1 MRSVALFPFFALLPV
16 VASAAELT
24 ATSKVD
30 AVTVFLKGAE
40 VTRLAKVKIDKGEHT
55 ITIVDVPPAAV
66 PGSIRVEGN
75 ATGKLEIA
83 SVDTRRTY
91 LARSDVDALNQERRK
106 VEDEIESLR
115 DQKAAVDAQAHAAET
130 QKTLI
135 ANLAQLPT
143 RAAPAVGQAQGE
155 DWQRVLA
162 LISQGS
168 ADASKTLIEAQIKAR
183 EFDRKIDD
191 LENRLATAAPAKTE
205 QTEVKVHVATASPLE
220 ADLTVRYQVA
230 DAGWTPL
237 YDARLLSGSKTAPAS
252 FELARRAAITQ
263 RSGEDWDN
271 VTLQLSTAQPAA
283 GAAAPELEQVTVD
296 YEREVKPQP
305 SPRAR
310 MEDRTLAGGDAH
322 DAAVTGAA
330 PPAPALPVE
339 PATQAASETA
349 AAITAATF
357 EATYAVP
364 GRVTVTGAGETK
376 RVMLT
381 TEQLEPLLSCRAVP
395 RIDAMAYLYAKLTL
409 PKNATPLLP
418 GQVYLFRDGTFVGT
432 GSIPLLSP
440 GEEHDLGFGVDD
452 QVKVH
457 HVAEEKRGE
466 TGLISSAQTETRNY
480 RVSVKNM
487 HERAINLVLL
497 DQVPVSLQQ
506 DIKVEFTGKAQPSKA
521 AAKDKPGIIRF
532 DGKLEPDEEKLFEY
546 GYRITWPTG
555 RTIVYGP

>member
-143 RAAPAVGQAQGE
+143 RAAPAAGQAQGE

-191 LENRLATAAPAKTE
+191 LENRLATAAPA
-205 QTEVKVHVATASPLE
+205 
-220 ADLTVRYQVA
+220 
-230 DAGWTPL
+230 
-237 YDARLLSGSKTAPAS
+237 
-252 FELARRAAITQ
+252 
-263 RSGEDWDN
+263 
-271 VTLQLSTAQPAA
+271 
-283 GAAAPELEQVTVD
+283 
-296 YEREVKPQP
+296 
-305 SPRAR
+305 
-310 MEDRTLAGGDAH
+310 
-322 DAAVTGAA
+322 
-330 PPAPALPVE
+330 
-339 PATQAASETA
+339 
-349 AAITAATF
+349 
-357 EATYAVP
+357 
-364 GRVTVTGAGETK
+364 
-376 RVMLT
+376 
-381 TEQLEPLLSCRAVP
+381 
-395 RIDAMAYLYAKLTL
+395 
-409 PKNATPLLP
+409 
-418 GQVYLFRDGTFVGT
+418 
-432 GSIPLLSP
+432 
-440 GEEHDLGFGVDD
+440 
-452 QVKVH
+452 
-457 HVAEEKRGE
+457 
-466 TGLISSAQTETRNY
+466 
-480 RVSVKNM
+480 
-487 HERAINLVLL
+487 
-497 DQVPVSLQQ
+497 
-506 DIKVEFTGKAQPSKA
+506 
-521 AAKDKPGIIRF
+521 
-532 DGKLEPDEEKLFEY
+532 
-546 GYRITWPTG
+546 
-555 RTIVYGP
+555 